1 MKNINPEATEL
12 YAKMVEEQ
20 KFIDMEYSDRREGV
34 KGQIGT
40 EDRYK
45 VEKEPAIKHEQ
56 VVGMNNGEMLVFNDG
71 KMYRA
76 TATTESSL
84 ARYGKKISCELKK
97 MEEPIPITE
106 YIPKKQFIADTY
118 KLYKK
123 LQMDKKGGVMI
134 EIKKNCNKEKSMK
147 RLALFSLV
155 VANLA
160 FANPLDE
167 VGNTIDGVTKQGQDL
182 YNQGKGIYDSTI
194 GKAVGVLDSIL
205 GGSLSGINSNLDK
218 LNKVLDKV
226 QGSPIGQ
233 CYTIPQ
239 AKLDICSLIP
249 DMEAGFDVCSLAPNL
264 PGLQKKS
271 KRMSQDTSPLKAFC
285 ENKEKYTGIGGV
297 GNTDTSILTGG
308 SSEDKKPSYDM
319 PGGKGSLDRIIKTKS
334 SANTAL
340 MQNDQSKLNLIK
352 TVGDAKGKNL
362 EDVTIEDVV
371 ATAPKDI
378 KEYTNKRDILV
389 NAEIKFSIENSPYR
403 FAKKLSNKVGKIS
416 GNDPSSIVSSEV
428 NEAHRALT
436 TETIEIMKN
445 ELSRAFN
452 DEFLATPTREYI
464 DILRQ
469 DIKVK
474 NVEKINNQML
484 SEANIVKDI
493 KANLEKKKDLIS
505 LTAEKVVIMN
515 TVFDVASARA
525 EVEALIR

>member
-1 MKNINPEATEL
+1 
-12 YAKMVEEQ
+12 
-20 KFIDMEYSDRREGV
+20 
-34 KGQIGT
+34 
-40 EDRYK
+40 
-45 VEKEPAIKHEQ
+45 
-56 VVGMNNGEMLVFNDG
+56 
-71 KMYRA
+71 
-76 TATTESSL
+76 
-84 ARYGKKISCELKK
+84 
-97 MEEPIPITE
+97 
-106 YIPKKQFIADTY
+106 
-118 KLYKK
+118 
-123 LQMDKKGGVMI
+123 MI
-134 EIKKNCNKEKSMK
+134 EIKKNCDKEKSMK

-160 FANPLDE
+160 FANPLAE
-167 VGNTIDGVTKQGQDL
+167 VGNTIDGVTKQG
-182 YNQGKGIYDSTI
+182 KGIYDSTI
-194 GKAVGVLDSIL
+194 GKAMGGLDSIL
-205 GGSLSGINSNLDK
+205 GGGLSGINSNLDK

-308 SSEDKKPSYDM
+308 SSEDKKSNKYKM
-319 PGGKGSLDRIIKTKS
+319 PGGKGNINRILTGKS

-340 MQNDQSKLNLIK
+340 MQNDQSKLKLID
-352 TVGDAKGKNL
+352 TVGDKKGKNA
-362 EDVTIEDVV
+362 EEVTIEDVV
-371 ATAPKDI
+371 STAPGDI
-378 KEYTNKRDILV
+378 DDYVERRDILT
-389 NAEIKFSIENSPYR
+389 NQEIEFSIENSPYR

-436 TETIEIMKN
+436 TEAKRIMEN

-452 DEFLATPTREYI
+452 DEFLANPSKEYI

-469 DIKVK
+469 DMKIE

-484 SEANIVKDI
+484 SEAKIVKDI

>member
-1 MKNINPEATEL
+1 
-12 YAKMVEEQ
+12 
-20 KFIDMEYSDRREGV
+20 
-34 KGQIGT
+34 
-40 EDRYK
+40 
-45 VEKEPAIKHEQ
+45 
-56 VVGMNNGEMLVFNDG
+56 
-71 KMYRA
+71 
-76 TATTESSL
+76 
-84 ARYGKKISCELKK
+84 
-97 MEEPIPITE
+97 
-106 YIPKKQFIADTY
+106 
-118 KLYKK
+118 
-123 LQMDKKGGVMI
+123 MI
-134 EIKKNCNKEKSMK
+134 EIKKNCDKEKSMK

-160 FANPLDE
+160 FANPLAE

-194 GKAVGVLDSIL
+194 DKAIGGLDSIL
-205 GGSLSGINSNLDK
+205 GGGLSGINSNLDK

-308 SSEDKKPSYDM
+308 SSEESKENSYQM
-319 PGGKGSLDRIIKTKS
+319 PGGKGNINRILTGKS

-352 TVGDAKGKNL
+352 NIGDAKGKNL

-416 GNDPSSIVSSEV
+416 GNDPSSVVSSEV
-428 NEAHRALT
+428 NEVYKVLT
-436 TETIEIMKN
+436 TEAKELIKN
-445 ELSRAFN
+445 ELTRAFN
-452 DEFLATPTREYI
+452 DEFLVNPTREHI

-469 DIKVK
+469 DIKVE

-484 SEANIVKDI
+484 SEAKIVKNVI
-493 KANLEKKKDLIS
+493 TNLEKKKDLIS